1 MKMMNLDD
9 RQQVNEF
16 IVEQMNSDYE
26 LETTYKLT
34 QTLMEKDIKLEL
46 RKFDKDRFE
55 KTLMNVLLKKRNENY
70 DETFFIINVYTILK
84 EVMRKYIFLN
94 HFDELTE
101 LTLQA
106 KIEYE
111 RIVEEEK
118 GTTSKDAYK
127 QYLEVYDN
135 FFIFLPIE
143 ILSQITMIYV
153 GLVNEVL
160 DRNVDGVKK
169 AKVVV
174 RTKNI
179 NDLQQVPF
187 SDSVLFRNEVEIMK
201 KIQTMKDRKVKSFV

>member
-1 MKMMNLDD
+1 MMNLDD

>member
-1 MKMMNLDD
+1 MMNLDD

-26 LETTYKLT
+26 LETTYRLS
-34 QTLMEKDIKLEL
+34 QTLMKKDIKLEL

-55 KTLMNVLLKKRNENY
+55 KTLLNVLLKKRNENY

-84 EVMRKYIFLN
+84 EVIRKYIFLN

-187 SDSVLFRNEVEIMK
+187 SESVLFRNEVEIMK

>member
-26 LETTYKLT
+26 LETTYRLS

-55 KTLMNVLLKKRNENY
+55 KTLLNVLLKKRNENY

>member
-1 MKMMNLDD
+1 MMNLDD

-26 LETTYKLT
+26 LETTYRLS

-55 KTLMNVLLKKRNENY
+55 KTLLNVLLKKRNENY

-143 ILSQITMIYV
+143 ILSQIPMIYV

>member
-1 MKMMNLDD
+1 MMNLDD

-26 LETTYKLT
+26 LETTYRLS

-46 RKFDKDRFE
+46 RKFNKDRFE
-55 KTLMNVLLKKRNENY
+55 KTLLNVLLKKRNENY

>member
-1 MKMMNLDD
+1 MMNLDD

-55 KTLMNVLLKKRNENY
+55 KTLLNVLLKKRNENY

-135 FFIFLPIE
+135 FFVFLPIE

-160 DRNVDGVKK
+160 DRDVNGVKK

-187 SDSVLFRNEVEIMK
+187 SESVLFRNEVEIMK

>member
-1 MKMMNLDD
+1 MMNLDD

-46 RKFDKDRFE
+46 KKFDKDRFE

>member
-1 MKMMNLDD
+1 MMNLDD

-26 LETTYKLT
+26 LETTYRLS

-55 KTLMNVLLKKRNENY
+55 KTLLNVLLKKRNENY

-160 DRNVDGVKK
+160 DKNVDGVKK

-179 NDLQQVPF
+179 NNLQQVPF

>member
-1 MKMMNLDD
+1 MMNLND

-26 LETTYKLT
+26 LETTYRLS

-55 KTLMNVLLKKRNENY
+55 KTLLNILLKKRNENY
-70 DETFFIINVYTILK
+70 DETFFVINVYTILK

-111 RIVEEEK
+111 RMVEEEK

-160 DRNVDGVKK
+160 DRSVDGVKK

>member
-1 MKMMNLDD
+1 MMNLDD

-26 LETTYKLT
+26 LETTYRLS

-55 KTLMNVLLKKRNENY
+55 KTLLNVLLKKRNENY

-143 ILSQITMIYV
+143 IFSQITMIYV

>member
-1 MKMMNLDD
+1 MMNLDD

-26 LETTYKLT
+26 LETTYRLS
-34 QTLMEKDIKLEL
+34 QTLMTKNIKLEL

-70 DETFFIINVYTILK
+70 DETFFVINVYTILK

-143 ILSQITMIYV
+143 ILSQITMIYI

>member
-1 MKMMNLDD
+1 MMNLDD

-26 LETTYKLT
+26 LETTYRLS
-34 QTLMEKDIKLEL
+34 QTLMTKNIKLEL

-70 DETFFIINVYTILK
+70 DETFFVINVYTILK
-84 EVMRKYIFLN
+84 EVMRQYIFLN

-143 ILSQITMIYV
+143 ILSQITMIYI

-169 AKVVV
+169 AKDIV
-174 RTKNI
+174 RNKNI

-201 KIQTMKDRKVKSFV
+201 KIQTMKDRKVKSFI

>member
-1 MKMMNLDD
+1 MMNLDD

-26 LETTYKLT
+26 LETTYRLS

-55 KTLMNVLLKKRNENY
+55 KTLLNVLLKKRNENY

-160 DRNVDGVKK
+160 DRKVDGVKK

>member
-1 MKMMNLDD
+1 MMNLDD

-26 LETTYKLT
+26 LETTYRLS
-34 QTLMEKDIKLEL
+34 QTLMTKNTKLEL

-55 KTLMNVLLKKRNENY
+55 KTLLNVLLKKRNENY

>member
-1 MKMMNLDD
+1 MMNLDD

-26 LETTYKLT
+26 LETTYRLS

-55 KTLMNVLLKKRNENY
+55 KTLLNVLLKKRNENY

-118 GTTSKDAYK
+118 GTASKDAYK

>member
-1 MKMMNLDD
+1 MMNLDD

-26 LETTYKLT
+26 LETTYRLS

-55 KTLMNVLLKKRNENY
+55 KTLLNVLLKKRNENY
-70 DETFFIINVYTILK
+70 DETFFVINVYTILK

>member
-1 MKMMNLDD
+1 MMNLDD

-26 LETTYKLT
+26 LETTYRLS

-55 KTLMNVLLKKRNENY
+55 KTLLNVLLKKRNENY

-94 HFDELTE
+94 HFNELTE

-118 GTTSKDAYK
+118 GTTSKDVYK

-174 RTKNI
+174 RIKNI

>member
-1 MKMMNLDD
+1 MMNLDD

-26 LETTYKLT
+26 LETTYKLS

-55 KTLMNVLLKKRNENY
+55 KTLLNVLLKKRNENY

-118 GTTSKDAYK
+118 GTISKDAYK

>member
-1 MKMMNLDD
+1 MMNLDD

-26 LETTYKLT
+26 LETTYRLS

-55 KTLMNVLLKKRNENY
+55 KTLLNVLLKKRNENY

>member
-1 MKMMNLDD
+1 MMNLDD

-26 LETTYKLT
+26 LETTYRLS

-55 KTLMNVLLKKRNENY
+55 KTLLNVLLKKRNENY

-201 KIQTMKDRKVKSFV
+201 KIQTMKDRKIKSFV

>member
-1 MKMMNLDD
+1 MMNLDD

-26 LETTYKLT
+26 LETTYRLS
-34 QTLMEKDIKLEL
+34 QTLMTKNIKLEL

-55 KTLMNVLLKKRNENY
+55 KTLLNVLLKKRNENY

>member
-1 MKMMNLDD
+1 MMNLDD

-26 LETTYKLT
+26 LETTYRLS

-46 RKFDKDRFE
+46 KKFDKDRFE

-111 RIVEEEK
+111 RIVVEEK

-135 FFIFLPIE
+135 FFVFLPIE

-160 DRNVDGVKK
+160 DRDVNGVKK

-187 SDSVLFRNEVEIMK
+187 SESVLFRNEVEIMK

>member
-1 MKMMNLDD
+1 MMNLDD

-26 LETTYKLT
+26 LETTYKLS

-55 KTLMNVLLKKRNENY
+55 KTLLNVLLKKRNENY

-179 NDLQQVPF
+179 NNLQQVPF

>member
-1 MKMMNLDD
+1 MMNLDD

-70 DETFFIINVYTILK
+70 DETFFVINVYTILK

-143 ILSQITMIYV
+143 ILSQITMIYI

-201 KIQTMKDRKVKSFV
+201 KIQTMKDRKVKSFI

>member
-1 MKMMNLDD
+1 MMNLDD

-16 IVEQMNSDYE
+16 IVEQTNSDYE
-26 LETTYKLT
+26 LETTYRLS

-55 KTLMNVLLKKRNENY
+55 KTLLNVLLKKRNENY

>member
-1 MKMMNLDD
+1 MMNLDD

-26 LETTYKLT
+26 LETTYRLS
-34 QTLMEKDIKLEL
+34 QTLMAKDIKLEL

-55 KTLMNVLLKKRNENY
+55 KTLLNVLLKKRNENY

>member
-1 MKMMNLDD
+1 MMNLDD

-26 LETTYKLT
+26 LETTYRLS

-70 DETFFIINVYTILK
+70 DETFFVINVYTILK

-143 ILSQITMIYV
+143 TLSQITMIYV

>member
-1 MKMMNLDD
+1 MMNLDD

-26 LETTYKLT
+26 LETTYRLS

-55 KTLMNVLLKKRNENY
+55 KTLLNVLLKKRNENY

-160 DRNVDGVKK
+160 DKNVDGVKK

>member
-1 MKMMNLDD
+1 MMNLDD

-70 DETFFIINVYTILK
+70 DETFFVINVYTILK

>member
-1 MKMMNLDD
+1 MMNLDD

-26 LETTYKLT
+26 LETTYRLS

-55 KTLMNVLLKKRNENY
+55 KTLLNVLLKKRNEKY

>member
-1 MKMMNLDD
+1 MMNLDD

-26 LETTYKLT
+26 LETTYRLS

-55 KTLMNVLLKKRNENY
+55 KTLLNVLLKKRNENY
-70 DETFFIINVYTILK
+70 DETFFVINVYTILK

-160 DRNVDGVKK
+160 DKNVDGVKK

-201 KIQTMKDRKVKSFV
+201 KIQTMKDRKVKSFI

>member
-1 MKMMNLDD
+1 MMNLDD

-16 IVEQMNSDYE
+16 IVEQINSDYE
-26 LETTYKLT
+26 LETTYKLS

-55 KTLMNVLLKKRNENY
+55 KTLLNVLLKKRNENY

>member
-1 MKMMNLDD
+1 MMNLDD

-26 LETTYKLT
+26 LETTYRLS
-34 QTLMEKDIKLEL
+34 QTLMAKNIKLEL

-55 KTLMNVLLKKRNENY
+55 KTLLNVLLKKRNENY

-160 DRNVDGVKK
+160 DKNVDGVKK

>member
-1 MKMMNLDD
+1 MMNLDD

-111 RIVEEEK
+111 RIVVEEK

-135 FFIFLPIE
+135 FFVFLPIE

-160 DRNVDGVKK
+160 DRDVNGVKK

-187 SDSVLFRNEVEIMK
+187 SESVLFRNEVEIMK

>member
-1 MKMMNLDD
+1 MMNLDD

-26 LETTYKLT
+26 LETTYRLS
-34 QTLMEKDIKLEL
+34 QTLMTKNTKLEL

>member
-1 MKMMNLDD
+1 MMNLDD

-26 LETTYKLT
+26 LETTYKLS

-55 KTLMNVLLKKRNENY
+55 KTLLNVLLKKRNENY